1 MNANAKENYDLWLAL
16 KGGSNNFGVITR
28 FDLRSFPQ
36 GDFWGGTIVY
46 DDSTSPSLLK
56 AFSELNKAVG
66 FDEYA
71 ALILSFTYVAS
82 TGFVTSANIQYT
94 KPVPNPPAFQPFTLA
109 QPQFTN
115 SMRIYNQT
123 DFTTEFIEFQPNG
136 RRYAVLSSSGLLLCS
151 LMP

>member
-1 MNANAKENYDLWLAL
+1 MACVESRA
-16 KGGSNNFGVITR
+16 NNFRVITR

-36 GDFWGGTIVY
+36 GDFWGGKIVY
-46 DDSTSPSLLK
+46 DDSTSPLLK

-71 ALILSFTYVAS
+71 ALILSFTDVAS
-82 TGFVTSANIQYT
+82 TGFFASANIEYT
-94 KPVPNPPAFQPFTLA
+94 KPVPNPPAFQPFTLL

-115 SMRIYNQT
+115 SMRIFNQT

-136 RRYAVLSSSGLLLCS
+136 SRYAVLSSPSLLFCS